1 MLHALSLSL
10 PIASGVAASPMTILA
25 LMILLMTPRA
35 RSNAYAFLLGWF
47 VGLFLVGG
55 IILLTPGLH
64 HYTSGP
70 TPVSGWIRIA
80 LGVLFLMLSM
90 MIAKD
95 LLQKGKKP
103 STPQWMEKVDTYGP
117 AQAMGIGLFLS
128 IMNFKNS
135 AMVASGAVV
144 IAAAGLSP
152 FQEAILLILFCLIAS
167 LGVLFPLLIYLFFRS
182 AVDSIFA
189 RLKIW
194 LQRYSSLILLMVL
207 LVFGGIALYRGILL
221 VGMYSG

>member
-1 MLHALSLSL
+1 
-10 PIASGVAASPMTILA
+10 
-25 LMILLMTPRA
+25 
-35 RSNAYAFLLGWF
+35 
-47 VGLFLVGG
+47 
-55 IILLTPGLH
+55 
-64 HYTSGP
+64 
-70 TPVSGWIRIA
+70 
-80 LGVLFLMLSM
+80 
-90 MIAKD
+90 
-95 LLQKGKKP
+95 
-103 STPQWMEKVDTYGP
+103 
-117 AQAMGIGLFLS
+117 
-128 IMNFKNS
+128 
-135 AMVASGAVV
+135 MVASGAVV

-182 AVDSIFA
+182 AVASIFA